1 MTVSSKARQAAF
13 VRGRMVAVLAII
25 AVAAGAAVFVSKTW
39 ESHARQDSLDRTT
52 SNFLSNLAPIST
64 LDAVYTDADG
74 DLLADPPENLELCSK
89 PAELTFSFIAT
100 DDSVNSP
107 EVWQAVIDA
116 LKERTGLPVKYLRL
130 EETKEQLEALRHG
143 ALHVTAFGSGAV
155 PVAVNTCGFTP
166 ACTFG
171 REDGSYGYTM
181 QFIVK
186 SDSDI
191 KDLASLRGKRIAF
204 TRPNS
209 NSGYK
214 AALVLL
220 MQKYNMLP
228 ERDYQWRFLY
238 SHPDAMAAV
247 AAGEADA
254 APIASDIFA
263 REVAKGTLKADDF
276 RVIYES
282 ERFPPVA
289 FGYAYNLT
297 PELRESI
304 REALLELPWSGTKL
318 EEEFGGDEAAKF
330 VAVSYKN
337 DWANIR
343 RVDEAA
349 ANARDRLV
357 VAR

>member
-1 MTVSSKARQAAF
+1 MIAA
-13 VRGRMVAVLAII
+13 LALV
-25 AVAAGAAVFVSKTW
+25 AVAAGAAVFVANTW
-39 ESHARQDSLDRTT
+39 ETEARQESLDRTT

-64 LDAVYTDADG
+64 LDEVYTDANG
-74 DLLADPPENLELCSK
+74 DLLADPPKNLELCSK
-89 PAELTFSFIAT
+89 PAELTFSFIASE
-100 DDSVNSP
+100 DSVNSP
-107 EVWQAVIDA
+107 EVWQAVLDA
-116 LKERTGLPVKYLRL
+116 LKTRTGLAVKYVQL

-166 ACTFG
+166 VCTFG
-171 REDGSYGYTM
+171 RADGSYGYKM
-181 QFIVK
+181 QFIAK

-191 KDLASLRGKRIAF
+191 KDLAALRGKRIAF

-220 MQKYNMLP
+220 MQKYAMLP

-238 SHPDAMAAV
+238 GHVEAMAAV

-263 REVAKGTLKADDF
+263 REVAKGVVQADDF

-282 ERFPPVA
+282 EKFPPVA

-297 PELRESI
+297 PELREAI
-304 REALLELPWSGTKL
+304 REALLGLSWSGTKL

-330 VAVSYKN
+330 VAISYKD

-349 ANARDRLV
+349 ANAREKLV

>member
-1 MTVSSKARQAAF
+1 MI
-13 VRGRMVAVLAII
+13 VALAL
-25 AVAAGAAVFVSKTW
+25 VAAAAGGAMFVANSWKS
-39 ESHARQDSLDRTT
+39 EARQDSLDRTM
-52 SNFLSNLAPIST
+52 SNFLSNLAPIAK
-64 LDAVYTDADG
+64 LDEVYKDADG
-74 DLLADPPENLELCSK
+74 DLLADAPENPELCVK
-89 PAELTFSFIAT
+89 PAELTFSFIAS
-100 DDSVNSP
+100 DDTVNGP
-107 EVWQAVIDA
+107 EVWQAVMNA
-116 LKERTGLPVKYLRL
+116 LKTRTGLPVKYLRL
-130 EETKEQLEALRHG
+130 DETKDQLEALRNG

-155 PVAVNTCGFTP
+155 PAAVNTCGFTP
-166 ACTFG
+166 VCTFG
-171 REDGSYGYTM
+171 RADGGYGYKM

-186 SDSDI
+186 ADSSL
-191 KDLASLRGKRIAF
+191 KDLADLRGKRIAF

-220 MQKYNMLP
+220 MQKYGMLP

-238 SHPDAMAAV
+238 GHVEAMAAV

-263 REVAKGTLKADDF
+263 REVAKGTAQAEDF

-282 ERFPPVA
+282 EKFPPVA

-297 PELRESI
+297 PELREEI
-304 REALLELPWSGTKL
+304 REALLGLPWSGTKL
-318 EEEFGGDEAAKF
+318 EKEFGGDEAAKF
-330 VAVSYKN
+330 VAITYKD

-349 ANARDRLV
+349 ANAREKMV

>member
-1 MTVSSKARQAAF
+1 MIAA
-13 VRGRMVAVLAII
+13 LAII
-25 AVAAGAAVFVSKTW
+25 AVAAGAAVFVSSTW
-39 ESHARQDSLDRTT
+39 ETEARQESLDRTT

-64 LDAVYTDADG
+64 LDEVYTDANG
-74 DLLADPPENLELCSK
+74 DLLADAPENLELCSK
-89 PAELTFSFIAT
+89 PAELAFSFIAS

-107 EVWQAVIDA
+107 EIWRAVLDA
-116 LKERTGLPVKYLRL
+116 LKTRTGLPVKYLRL
-130 EETKEQLEALRHG
+130 EGTKEQLEALRHG

-166 ACTFG
+166 VCTLG
-171 REDGSYGYTM
+171 RADGSYGYKM

-191 KDLASLRGKRIAF
+191 KDPAALRDKRIAF

-220 MQKYNMLP
+220 MQKYAMLP

-238 SHPDAMAAV
+238 GHPEAIVAV
-247 AAGEADA
+247 ASGEADA

-263 REVAKGTLKADDF
+263 REVAKGAFQADDF

-297 PELRESI
+297 PELREAI
-304 REALLELPWSGTKL
+304 REALLELSWSGTKL
-318 EEEFGGDEAAKF
+318 EEEFGGDEATKF
-330 VAVSYKN
+330 VAISYKD

-349 ANARDRLV
+349 ANAKERLV

>member
-1 MTVSSKARQAAF
+1 VSAVNESQQSAFLPARMVFVLTAIAVVAALAMYSARNLETDARQ
-13 VRGRMVAVLAII
+13 
-25 AVAAGAAVFVSKTW
+25 
-39 ESHARQDSLDRTT
+39 ESLDRTT
-52 SNFLSNLAPIST
+52 SNFLSNLAPLSV
-64 LDAVYTDADG
+64 LDDVYRDADG
-74 DLLADPPENLELCSK
+74 NLLADPPENPELCLK
-89 PAELTFSFIAT
+89 PAELTFSFIAS
-100 DDSVNSP
+100 DDDVNTA
-107 EVWQAVIDA
+107 EVWQTVLDA
-116 LKERTGLPVKYLRL
+116 LKQRTGLPVKYLQI
-130 EETKEQLEALRHG
+130 EQTKDQLAALRNG

-155 PVAVNTCGFTP
+155 PTAVNSCGFTP
-166 ACTFG
+166 ICTFG
-171 REDGSYGYTM
+171 RADGSYGYTM

-186 SDSDI
+186 SDSPI
-191 KDLASLRGKRIAF
+191 QDLAELRGKRVVF

-220 MQKYNMLP
+220 MQKYDMLP
-228 ERDYQWRFLY
+228 ERDYQWRFLFG
-238 SHPDAMAAV
+238 HVEAMAAV

-263 REVAKGTLKADDF
+263 REAAKGTANAGDF

-297 PELRESI
+297 PELRQAI
-304 REALLELPWSGTKL
+304 REALLELPWAGTKL
-318 EEEFGGDEAAKF
+318 ETEFGGDEAAKF
-330 VAVSYKN
+330 VKIDYKD

-349 ANARDRLV
+349 ANAKQRLV